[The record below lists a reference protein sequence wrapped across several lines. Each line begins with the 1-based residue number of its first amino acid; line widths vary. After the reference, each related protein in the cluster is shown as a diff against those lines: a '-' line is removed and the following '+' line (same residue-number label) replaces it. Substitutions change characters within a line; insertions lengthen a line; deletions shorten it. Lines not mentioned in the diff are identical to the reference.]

1 MKKDL
6 KLVIIDSK
14 YCDYLR
20 IYDSK
25 VPFNYDKKRKRPFI
39 GVLFTVNE
47 CLYFAPLTS
56 PKPKH
61 LSMKNTLDFYRLDS
75 GKLGAI
81 NFNNMIPV
89 TKNNIEVIN
98 IKEIDDKQY
107 NSLLREQYRY
117 LIRYQNDVFKLSK
130 ILYSLYIK
138 GKLEG
143 NILKRCCN
151 FPLLEIKCREY
162 NDTKEKQIA

>member
-89 TKNNIEVIN
+89 TKIT
-98 IKEIDDKQY
+98 
-107 NSLLREQYRY
+107 
-117 LIRYQNDVFKLSK
+117 
-130 ILYSLYIK
+130 
-138 GKLEG
+138 
-143 NILKRCCN
+143 LK
-151 FPLLEIKCREY
+151 
-162 NDTKEKQIA
+162 